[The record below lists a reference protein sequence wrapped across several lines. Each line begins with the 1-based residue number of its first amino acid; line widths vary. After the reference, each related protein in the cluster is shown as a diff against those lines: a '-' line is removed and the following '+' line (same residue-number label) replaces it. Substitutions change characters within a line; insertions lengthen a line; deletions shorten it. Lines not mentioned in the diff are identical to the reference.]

1 MLGQPG
7 RTAFQIFDAVV
18 RARSKPCVPLS
29 DMERLEELGHLVSA
43 PTIYS
48 PQEIADLLG
57 VSRETVLRKCRE
69 GKWPHLRL
77 TRQTIVFT
85 HEDLA
90 ALLEASRAGT
100 LGGARQP

>member
-1 MLGQPG
+1 M
-7 RTAFQIFDAVV
+7 
-18 RARSKPCVPLS
+18 
-29 DMERLEELGHLVSA
+29 SA

-69 GKWPHLRL
+69 GKWPHRRL
-77 TRQTIVFT
+77 TPQTIVFT
-85 HEDLA
+85 DDDLA
-90 ALLEASRAGT
+90 ALLDACRAGS